1 MSERTDVEDHAMAKR
16 ILVATDGSDTAERAV
31 DTASRLAKALG
42 KELCIV
48 HVLMHGRPSEEWLR
62 MAEVEHLAERVMP
75 EPAGGGTGGR
85 ITIGDVI
92 ARGRE
97 DAAASRMLVLLGD
110 EIVARAKARAEDA
123 GVPVVTTRVS
133 SGDYAD
139 EILDLAEAEDA
150 EMIVMGR
157 RGLGRVRGARIP
169 DAAARR
175 VEARRVES

>member
-1 MSERTDVEDHAMAKR
+1 MAKR

-97 DAAASRMLVLLGD
+97 RTTIERQAEELRAFGSKFQGYCCRFSRGH
-110 EIVARAKARAEDA
+110 
-123 GVPVVTTRVS
+123 
-133 SGDYAD
+133 
-139 EILDLAEAEDA
+139 
-150 EMIVMGR
+150 
-157 RGLGRVRGARIP
+157 
-169 DAAARR
+169 
-175 VEARRVES
+175 

>member
-1 MSERTDVEDHAMAKR
+1 MAKR

-31 DTASRLAKALG
+31 DTAARLAKALG
-42 KELCIV
+42 KDLCIV

-123 GVPVVTTRVS
+123 GVAVVTTRVS

-157 RGLGRVRGARIP
+157 RGLGRVR
-169 DAAARR
+169 
-175 VEARRVES
+175 EALLGSVSQKVLHHAPCTVVVVR